1 MLYLRTEYMKKN
13 VVFALTFSCLLL
25 ALPLSAMAD
34 TVAETYADM
43 TGVFGLSGAERTGL
57 TTLPVL
63 LVPIGGRYEGMG
75 TAYTAVADD
84 AGYFDANPA
93 ASSMLRYTE
102 LSLFHNNLIADA
114 NLEGLSYTSR
124 RNNFGFGA
132 ASKLIHVPFT
142 EYDRY
147 GDQVNAIRYLEGMT
161 GVNLSYRFLHDFYF
175 EGIAVGTNLKIGYRH
190 LPEVIEPGQSGLG
203 FMGDFGMLTRFNF
216 LKFYSARERNLS
228 LGLSLRNLGP
238 PVLEE
243 PLPTLVTAGIGYKP
257 LRPWLVSFDLLY
269 PIQPFS
275 DLPAEYPGF
284 GVGSSVQV
292 TNFFSIQTGFLYR
305 GANPRAT
312 LGASVDLSRV
322 RLTTNYTL
330 DLTTQ
335 PGAVDRFTVEAAFNL
350 GDRGRSLRRAEAEER
365 YLDAVVAFAEGR
377 LETAVELAEDA
388 VEIDPDFTPA
398 REIGETAGE
407 SLRIQRELESIRLDE
422 QVLSE

>member
-1 MLYLRTEYMKKN
+1 MKKT
-13 VVFALTFSCLLL
+13 VVYALTMSCLLIS
-25 ALPLSAMAD
+25 LPLTVSAD
-34 TVAETYADM
+34 TVAETYADL

-93 ASSMLRYTE
+93 ASAMLRYTE

-124 RNNFGFGA
+124 RNNFGFGT

-147 GDQVNAIRYLEGMT
+147 GDQVNAIRYMEGMT
-161 GVNLSYRFLHDFYF
+161 GINLSYRFLHDFYF
-175 EGIAVGTNLKIGYRH
+175 EGIAVGSNLKVGYRH
-190 LPEVIEPGQSGLG
+190 VPELIEPGQSGLG

-238 PVLEE
+238 PVLDE

-257 LRPWLVSFDLLY
+257 IRPWLLSFDLLY

-284 GVGSSVQV
+284 GVGSALQV

-305 GANPRAT
+305 GASPRTT
-312 LGASVDLSRV
+312 LGASVELSRV
-322 RLTTNYTL
+322 RLTANYTL

-335 PGAVDRFTVEAAFNL
+335 LGAVDRFSVEAAFSF

-365 YLDAVVAFAEGR
+365 YLDAIVAFAEGR

-388 VEIDPDFTPA
+388 VDIDPAFTPA
-398 REIGETAGE
+398 REIGETASE

-422 QVLSE
+422 QVISE